1 MADEKLLTIR
11 EVSQV
16 LGVSEKEVIEF
27 AEKGTIPA
35 YKIAGVYLRFKRE
48 EIDAFKRKLK
58 PLDYRQVPAREA
70 YSLKERFSDF
80 FYFNDFYILSAIL
93 IALIVYIIIRG

>member
-11 EVSQV
+11 EVSQI
-16 LGVSEKEVIEF
+16 LSISEKEVIDC

-35 YKIAGVYLRFKRE
+35 YKIAGVYLRFKRD

-58 PLDYRQVPAREA
+58 PLDHRQAETNAA
-70 YSLKERFSDF
+70 YSFKDKLSDF
-80 FYFNDFYILSAIL
+80 FYFNDFYILCAIL
-93 IALIVYIIIRG
+93 IALILYIILQG